1 MCLQRLDLGMLSAAD
16 TRTDPTIHLGLH
28 NPATHR
34 LNAQPFPGRDH
45 LASSVGVVYSER
57 CSAIIRITRS
67 RTAGSIFFGICTSSW
82 TQDDAAS
89 NLGRFRSVIV
99 VIGASSTVQP
109 TVPVASV

>member
-82 TQDDAAS
+82 TQNDAA
-89 NLGRFRSVIV
+89 
-99 VIGASSTVQP
+99 
-109 TVPVASV
+109 